1 MKKIT
6 LLFLL
11 TCSLL
16 FSDNKEEYPFLGITI
31 STQTT
36 DIASDA
42 DLDSTTETAIGLR
55 YGRQTIDWR
64 TMFSFEY
71 VKDIYR
77 SFSVEID
84 KILMDDIFGYPEVRP
99 YAGVTVGLVTY
110 LGGEEDASTYY
121 YGGNIGFIIYATD
134 NMDAD
139 ISYHYYRV
147 MDFDELNAIQG
158 GAFALHY
165 FY

>member
-6 LLFLL
+6 LLLLL

-42 DLDSTTETAIGLR
+42 DLEPTTETAVGLR
-55 YGRQTIDWR
+55 YGRQTVDWR
-64 TMFSFEY
+64 TMFTFEY
-71 VKDIYR
+71 VADIYR

-84 KILMDDIFGYPEVRP
+84 KILLDDLFGYPEVRP
-99 YAGVTVGLVTY
+99 YAGVTAGYVTY

-121 YGGNIGFIIYATD
+121 YGGNAGFIIYASD
-134 NMDAD
+134 NIDAD
-139 ISYHYYRV
+139 ISYHYYKIQ
-147 MDFDELNAIQG
+147 DYTELSSVQG
-158 GAFALHY
+158 GTFALHY

>member
-1 MKKIT
+1 MKRIT

-11 TCSLL
+11 TYSLL
-16 FSDNKEEYPFLGITI
+16 FSNNLEEYPFLGITI
-31 STQTT
+31 ATQTT
-36 DIASDA
+36 DIADFSDI
-42 DLDSTTETAIGLR
+42 DTQTETSIGLR

-64 TMFSFEY
+64 TMFTFEY

-99 YAGVTVGLVTY
+99 YVGATAGIVTY
-110 LGGEEDASTYY
+110 LGGDEDASTYF
-121 YGGNIGFIIYATD
+121 YGANVGFIIYTTD
-134 NMDAD
+134 NIDAD
-139 ISYHYYRV
+139 LSYHYYKV
-147 MDFDELNAIQG
+147 IDFTELNNLQG
-158 GAFALHY
+158 ASLSLHY